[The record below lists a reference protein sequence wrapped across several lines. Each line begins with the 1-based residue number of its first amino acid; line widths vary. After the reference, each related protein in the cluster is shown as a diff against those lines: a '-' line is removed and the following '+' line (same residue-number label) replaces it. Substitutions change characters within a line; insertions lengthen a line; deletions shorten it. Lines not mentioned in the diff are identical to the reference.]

1 MAFHI
6 YDFLLL
12 FGPVISWWTFPFER
26 IIGFL
31 ERINTNN
38 HIGGELEAT
47 LSRSFLR
54 GASIRRW
61 LRRPDCPAVFQ
72 ELNSLFEKTFPAYNT
87 PTDSPPLASDG
98 ERAHYR
104 RDGITFSRASTHQGN
119 SLVLYYPP
127 NSREVIPGS
136 IQKILS
142 TGAEVQF
149 RIRRQAPLEVG
160 MRDPFARYRPLF
172 PAHTYSSKM
181 SDIVDT
187 VPLHDISC
195 HFARFK
201 FHGGRCVVLDLSN
214 S

>member
-6 YDFLLL
+6 YDFLIL

-26 IIGFL
+26 VIGFL
-31 ERINTNN
+31 ERINTNS

-47 LSRSFLR
+47 LSRSFMR

-61 LRRPDCPAVFQ
+61 LRRPDCPAVFR
-72 ELNSLFEKTFPAYNT
+72 ELKALFEKTFPAYNA

-98 ERAHYR
+98 ERAQYR

-119 SLVLYYPP
+119 SLVLYYPR

-136 IQKILS
+136 IQRILS
-142 TGAEVQF
+142 VGEEVKF
-149 RIRRQAPLEVG
+149 EIRRQAPLEVG

-187 VPLHDISC
+187 VPLHDISS
-195 HFARFK
+195 HYARFN
-201 FHGGRCVVLDLSN
+201 FYGGRCVVLDLST